1 MTEAEVKSSIV
12 AQLTQQSL
20 DIVVNRLAQIVVEN
34 ESLKKRLSE
43 LETHKPPATD

>member
-43 LETHKPPATD
+43 LETPKPPATD